1 MVHVSFPCCTGN
13 GEFFL
18 WLIFEVPHIFS
29 FENSKSN
36 NLTAEVFF
44 HDFVFIIEGC
54 TLRAQIFAD
63 TNVCGNYFWDIG
75 PKSWSWI
82 SRNIIK
88 LAKSRKFAP
97 RNTTKDYKSNTFFAK
112 QCSRNHFNTAPSL
125 SPFPSPRM
133 CLVNN
138 KNSFQLFF
146 LRYFLTFWI
155 CPSRK

>member
-1 MVHVSFPCCTGN
+1 MVKYTNFLMLSQMLLSDLVLSALLTLALLLNCLTSHYLNLLCSPCQFSMLYRKWRILSLTN
-13 GEFFL
+13 FWSAPHFQL
-18 WLIFEVPHIFS
+18 WKL
-29 FENSKSN
+29 KSN

-82 SRNIIK
+82 NRNIIK

-97 RNTTKDYKSNTFFAK
+97 RNTTKDYKSNTFF
-112 QCSRNHFNTAPSL
+112 
-125 SPFPSPRM
+125 
-133 CLVNN
+133 
-138 KNSFQLFF
+138 
-146 LRYFLTFWI
+146 
-155 CPSRK
+155 RKTMF